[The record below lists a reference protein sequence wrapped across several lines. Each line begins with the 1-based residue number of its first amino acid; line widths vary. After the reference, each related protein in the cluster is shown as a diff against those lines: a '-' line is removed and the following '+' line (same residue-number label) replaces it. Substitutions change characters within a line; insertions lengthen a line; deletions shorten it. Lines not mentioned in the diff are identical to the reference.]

1 MSWKFWR
8 HDRAPRLEVDD
19 TWYGY
24 RYAGIRTTPNGNTHV
39 RVTAYVVP
47 YGTLV
52 ASVPW
57 SQRQGIFVPMDD
69 EHTMR
74 YSFSHD
80 APPNVHGYGGEN
92 LFALAPFSNSQGA
105 KGIRSRDYRADND
118 YQIDREV
125 QRTTTFS
132 GVADFVS
139 QDLMVTE
146 SMGPIYDRSQEQ
158 LGSTD
163 RAITRMRHILI
174 SAAKGLAE
182 GKEPPAVGEHDY
194 RSIFGAEKILAPGE
208 DWRSLATSGDPAFA
222 ESLGLVS
229 GQPTI

>member
-8 HDRAPRLEVDD
+8 HDRAPRLEVED

-39 RVTAYVVP
+39 RVTAYIVP
-47 YGTLV
+47 YSTLV

-57 SQRQGIFVPMDD
+57 SRRQGIFVPMDD

-74 YSFSHD
+74 YTFQHE

-92 LFALAPFSNSQGA
+92 LFAVAPFTNSQGA
-105 KGIRSRDYRADND
+105 SGIRAREYRADND

-125 QRTTTFS
+125 QRTATFS

-146 SMGPIYDRSQEQ
+146 SMQPIYDRSQEQ

-163 RAITRMRHILI
+163 RAVTRMRHILLT
-174 SAAKGLAE
+174 AAKGLAE
-182 GKEPPAVGEHDY
+182 GKEPPAVGDHDY

-208 DWRSLATSGDPAFA
+208 DWRVLATPDDPAFA
-222 ESLGLVS
+222 DAISAADGD
-229 GQPTI
+229 PTQ

>member
-19 TWYGY
+19 TWFGY

-39 RVTAYVVP
+39 RITAYIVP
-47 YGTLV
+47 FTTLV

-57 SQRQGIFVPMDD
+57 NRRQGLFVPMDD
-69 EHTMR
+69 ENTAR
-74 YSFSHD
+74 YSIGVQV
-80 APPNVHGYGGEN
+80 PPNVHGYGGEN
-92 LFALAPFSNSQGA
+92 LFAVAPFTNAVQSGRT
-105 KGIRSRDYRADND
+105 GIIRRDYRADND

-125 QRTTTFS
+125 QRTATFS

-139 QDLMVTE
+139 QDFMVTE
-146 SMGPIYDRSQEQ
+146 SMGPIYDRTQEQ

-163 RAITRMRHILI
+163 KAITRMRHILI

-182 GKEPPAVGEHDY
+182 GKEPPAVGEHDF
-194 RSIFGAEKILAPGE
+194 RSILGAEKVLAPGE
-208 DWRSLATSGDPAFA
+208 DWRTLATPADPALREA
-222 ESLGLVS
+222 LGLE
-229 GQPTI
+229 